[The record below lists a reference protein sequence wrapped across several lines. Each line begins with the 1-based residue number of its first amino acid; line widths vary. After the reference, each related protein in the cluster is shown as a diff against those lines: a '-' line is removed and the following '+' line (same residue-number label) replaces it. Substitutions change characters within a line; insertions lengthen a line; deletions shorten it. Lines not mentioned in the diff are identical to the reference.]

1 VTDSLLAAASPVF
14 SVGGQVA
21 DELKRD
27 LLHLEVEERAD
38 GLRTLRLRLLAW
50 GPSRSSS
57 EDGLLYLD
65 GRLLDF
71 GKSVSVSIGPGGED
85 ATIFEGAV
93 SGIEV
98 SLDEGREPEVLIL
111 AEDKL
116 MDLRMTRRMKTYD
129 QKSDEQIA
137 QEIADKHSLGCT
149 PAAPGPTYDVVQQ
162 WNVSDLAFLRERA
175 ARIQAEVWIEGST
188 LHFESRANRSAPS
201 LTLVQG
207 NQLIAVT
214 ARGDLAHQR
223 TAVKVSGYDAN
234 GRRSITEEAGSSAL
248 AAEAAGGQTGPS
260 VLQRAFGARTSFRVL
275 DVPLVSTE
283 ARDWAKA
290 EMLRR
295 GRGFVTV
302 EGVTRGSPTL
312 LVGGTVKLERVG
324 PPFDGDDYRVIEMRH
339 TYDLTQGYR
348 THFRAE
354 RPTINARGA
363 A

>member
-1 VTDSLLAAASPVF
+1 
-14 SVGGQVA
+14 
-21 DELKRD
+21 
-27 LLHLEVEERAD
+27 
-38 GLRTLRLRLLAW
+38 
-50 GPSRSSS
+50 
-57 EDGLLYLD
+57 
-65 GRLLDF
+65 
-71 GKSVSVSIGPGGED
+71 
-85 ATIFEGAV
+85 
-93 SGIEV
+93 
-98 SLDEGREPEVLIL
+98 
-111 AEDKL
+111 
-116 MDLRMTRRMKTYD
+116 
-129 QKSDEQIA
+129 
-137 QEIADKHSLGCT
+137 
-149 PAAPGPTYDVVQQ
+149 
-162 WNVSDLAFLRERA
+162 
-175 ARIQAEVWIEGST
+175 
-188 LHFESRANRSAPS
+188 
-201 LTLVQG
+201 
-207 NQLIAVT
+207 VT
-214 ARGDLAHQR
+214 ARADLAHQR